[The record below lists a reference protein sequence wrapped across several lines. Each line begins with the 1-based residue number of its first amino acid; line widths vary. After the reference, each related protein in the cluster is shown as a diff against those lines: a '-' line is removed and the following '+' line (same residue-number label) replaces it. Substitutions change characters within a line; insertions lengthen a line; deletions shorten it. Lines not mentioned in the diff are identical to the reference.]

1 MSSGYAKWS
10 DVRARGRAADP
21 RTSEEQ
27 AVGKAAARE
36 RREAYVRG
44 HQLAEMRTTAGMTQ
58 AELADVLGVSQAR
71 VSKIE
76 HGEISGIDVVRAYVA
91 ALGGSIDVIARLG
104 DRSWKVA

>member
-1 MSSGYAKWS
+1 MSGSYSAWDEVKAK
-10 DVRARGRAADP
+10 GRAADP
-21 RTSEEQ
+21 RTTDEQ
-27 AVGKAAARE
+27 AAGKAAARE

-44 HQLAEMRTTAGMTQ
+44 HQLAEMRTAAGVTQ
-58 AELADVLGVSQAR
+58 AGLAQALGVSQAR

-91 ALGGSIDVIARLG
+91 ALGGTIDVVARLG

>member
-1 MSSGYAKWS
+1 MSSGYAIWS
-10 DVRARGRAADP
+10 DVKARGRAADP
-21 RTSEEQ
+21 RTGDEQ
-27 AVGKAAARE
+27 AAGKTAARE

-44 HQLAEMRTTAGMTQ
+44 HQLAEMRNAAGLTQ
-58 AELADVLGVSQAR
+58 AELADALGVSQAR

-91 ALGGSIDVIARLG
+91 ALGGTIDVVARIG